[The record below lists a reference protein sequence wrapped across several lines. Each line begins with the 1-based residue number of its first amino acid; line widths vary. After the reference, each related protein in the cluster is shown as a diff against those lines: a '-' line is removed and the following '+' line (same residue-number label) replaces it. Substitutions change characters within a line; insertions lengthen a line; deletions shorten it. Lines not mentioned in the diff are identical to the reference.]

1 MNRLAQARKRLDAIR
16 AEERSDLH
24 IDPANATDWRLGND
38 VAQIARRFGSAY
50 RLTVSRLLGQGV
62 IAEAD
67 STRLLKPKLVEL
79 AGEWVTLFSA
89 RAPTPHPAYPLW
101 LLSELS
107 ATRAHMAVEAYRRG
121 LITKTELLTRDAS
134 TLSLQVP
141 GLSETKLLGFA
152 EAAR

>member
-1 MNRLAQARKRLDAIR
+1 VITYL
-16 AEERSDLH
+16 
-24 IDPANATDWRLGND
+24 D
-38 VAQIARRFGSAY
+38 VAQIARRFGAAY
-50 RLTVSRLLGQGV
+50 RLTVSRLLGQGL

-89 RAPTPHPAYPLW
+89 RAATPHPAYPLW
-101 LLSELS
+101 VLSDLS
-107 ATRAHMAVEAYRRG
+107 ATRAAMAVEAYRRG
-121 LITKTELLTRDAS
+121 LITKTELLTRGAG

-141 GLSETKLLGFA
+141 GLSETKLLEFA